1 MPDPLD
7 WLDDVAGDRARLG
20 LNRSLRAFAGVSAPG
35 RRTLQDKNLIDFS
48 SNDYLGLAADPRV
61 VQAAGRASEQYGWGS
76 GASPLV
82 SGWTEAH
89 QALVE
94 SLARFEHAEA
104 AALFPTGFA
113 ANIGTIVAL
122 VGPGDGI
129 YSDRLNHA
137 SLIDGARLSGAQIRV
152 YPHADLERLE
162 SLLHEDRSRFRR
174 SLIVTDGLFS
184 MDGDLAPL
192 DRLADL
198 AEGFGAILMVDEAH
212 ATGVLGPDGR
222 GASSAFGVSD
232 RVHVR
237 VGTLSKA
244 LGSLGGFTA
253 GSRRLVDHLLNQART
268 LIYSTS
274 LPAPAVVSSTEAL
287 AILQAEPERRIAL
300 QALSAG
306 LRERLA
312 AEGLDNGDRGPVG
325 PIVPILVGEP
335 ERALRVAARL
345 LADGFLVPA
354 IRPPSVPPGTSRLR
368 VSLTSSH
375 RKEDVARL
383 VDALIDALRAG

>member
-1 MPDPLD
+1 MTDPFA
-7 WLDDVAGDRARLG
+7 WLDAQASDRARLA
-20 LNRSLRAFAGVSAPG
+20 LTRSLRVFDASAPG
-35 RRTLQDKNLIDFS
+35 RRTVDGKTLIDFS
-48 SNDYLGLAADPRV
+48 SNDYLGLAADPRLAS
-61 VQAAGRASEQYGWGS
+61 AAGRAAQRYGWGS

-89 QALVE
+89 QTLVE
-94 SLARFEHAEA
+94 SLAAFEHAAA

-113 ANIGTIVAL
+113 ANVGTIVAL
-122 VGPGDGI
+122 VGPGDVI

-152 YPHADLERLE
+152 YPHADPERLE
-162 SLLHEDRSRFRR
+162 ALLQEDRSRYRR

-198 AEGFGAILMVDEAH
+198 AEGFGAMLMVDEAH

-222 GASSAFGVSD
+222 GAASELGVSD

-253 GSRRLVDHLLNQART
+253 GSRRLVDHLINNART

-274 LPAPAVVSSTEAL
+274 LPAPAAAAATEAL
-287 AILQAEPERRIAL
+287 AILQAEPARRVSLGAL
-300 QALSAG
+300 ACALRA
-306 LRERLA
+306 RLT
-312 AEGLDNGDRGPVG
+312 AEGLDTGGSVG

-335 ERALRVAARL
+335 ERAVRLAARL
-345 LADGFLVPA
+345 LADDFLVPA

-368 VSLTSSH
+368 VSLASSH
-375 RKEDVARL
+375 CKEDVTRL
-383 VDALIDALRAG
+383 VDSLARALRTG